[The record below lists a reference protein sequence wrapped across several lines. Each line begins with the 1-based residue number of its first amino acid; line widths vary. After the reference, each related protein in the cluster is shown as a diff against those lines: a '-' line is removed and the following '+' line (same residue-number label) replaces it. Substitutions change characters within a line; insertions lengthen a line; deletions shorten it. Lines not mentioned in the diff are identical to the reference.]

1 MKQTRLLSLV
11 ILLLCFYACGSK
23 PYPRTMQIADTLVYS
38 NPDSACLLLQQLQD
52 SITTEPQKI
61 QMYYQLLNIK
71 AQDKAYITHTSDSLI
86 LEVLHYYKDKKDKTH
101 LPEAYYYAGRV
112 YSDLGDAPQALD
124 YYQKAAELLEGS
136 TDYRLLKVIYSQMGE
151 LFLFQDVY
159 EEAMKA
165 YKKSYQ
171 YQACIN
177 DKRGMIISLCN
188 IGATFTGF
196 GNADSAF
203 YYYQQAYEQ
212 ARKYGKKLL
221 IRRTQFCLISLYT
234 QLKQYDSAIT
244 TLHSLDQSQPYSQVA
259 DYAIAADL
267 YLQIGEKDSATYYYN
282 KLLEF
287 DDIYAQQAAH
297 FGLAEIAQKEF
308 NCQSVME
315 HISYYNEYTDSIK
328 KITNSGT
335 IQQMQSLY
343 NYQLREKKN
352 IQLERKNAQQ
362 KFWLTIILWVL
373 SISIFLFFI
382 YFYSNKHKKLQL
394 QNSLK
399 EVKRQKEE
407 LHQRSTLFIE
417 ENKRKIEELEIA
429 IQENTK
435 NKNKMQALLQ
445 NQKEQILQKE
455 KLCEKNAQ
463 LIEENTIKITELE
476 QRIQTNNA
484 SYDSMQRL
492 LKAQK
497 EQILR
502 MNCKIEADQE
512 EQALAEIAFHQSDI
526 YNKFRDAAN
535 GNKTIEA
542 KDWEILRIKTDRCY
556 KDFTAR
562 LQAIYPVT
570 DIEMKICL
578 LLKIKISVT
587 GISLLTGRSK
597 SAIVSARKKLYEK
610 THGETGKPEQWDAF
624 ILSL

>member
-1 MKQTRLLSLV
+1 MKQITLLAL
-11 ILLLCFYACGSK
+11 LLLCLYACNNK
-23 PYPRTMQIADTLVYS
+23 PHPHAMQVADTLVYS
-38 NPDSACLLLQQLQD
+38 NPDSACLLLEQLRD
-52 SITTEPQKI
+52 SINAEPQATQI
-61 QMYYQLLNIK
+61 YYQLLNIK
-71 AQDKAYITHTSDSLI
+71 ARDKAYIAHTSDSLI
-86 LEVLHYYKDKKDKTH
+86 LEVLHYYEDKKEKML

-112 YSDLGDAPQALD
+112 YADLGDAPQALD
-124 YYQKAAELLEGS
+124 YYQKAADLLEGS
-136 TDYRLLKVIYSQMGE
+136 TDYRLQKVIYNQMGK

-177 DKRGMIISLCN
+177 DNRGMIISLCN
-188 IGATFTGF
+188 IGGTFTGF
-196 GNADSAF
+196 GNADSAL

-212 ARKYGKKLL
+212 AKKFGKKQL
-221 IRRTQFCLISLYT
+221 IKRTQFCLISLYT
-234 QLKQYDSAIT
+234 QLKQYDLAIAI
-244 TLHSLDQSQPYSQVA
+244 LHSLDQSQPYSQIA
-259 DYAIAADL
+259 DYAIAANL
-267 YLQIGEKDSATYYYN
+267 YLQIGEKNFATYYYK
-282 KLLEF
+282 KLSEF

-315 HISYYNEYTDSIK
+315 HISYYNELTDSIK
-328 KITNSGT
+328 KVTNSKM
-335 IQQMQSLY
+335 ISQMQSLY

-352 IQLERKNAQQ
+352 NLLERKNAQQ
-362 KFWLTIILWVL
+362 KIWITIILWVL

-382 YFYSNKHKKLQL
+382 YYYSNKHKKFQL

-399 EVKRQKEE
+399 ELKRQKEE
-407 LHQRSTLFIE
+407 LHRKSAQFIE
-417 ENKRKIEELEIA
+417 ENKKKIEGLEIA
-429 IQENTK
+429 MQENAE
-435 NKNKMQALLQ
+435 NKNKMQVLLQ
-445 NQKEQILQKE
+445 NQREQILQKE
-455 KLCEKNAQ
+455 KLCEKNAL

-476 QRIQTNNA
+476 QRIQANNE
-484 SYDSMQRL
+484 SYDNMQRL

-497 EQILR
+497 EQILH

-526 YNKFRDAAN
+526 YNKFRDAVN
-535 GNKTIEA
+535 GNKTVET
-542 KDWEILRIKTDRCY
+542 KDWEILRIKIDRCY

-610 THGETGKPEQWDAF
+610 THGETGKPEQWDTF

>member
-52 SITTEPQKI
+52 SITTEPQNI
-61 QMYYQLLNIK
+61 QMYYQLLSIK

-124 YYQKAAELLEGS
+124 YYQKAADLLEGS

-171 YQACIN
+171 YQVCIN

-196 GNADSAF
+196 GNADSALH
-203 YYYQQAYEQ
+203 YYRTAYKQADEI
-212 ARKYGKKLL
+212 RDKK
-221 IRRTQFCLISLYT
+221 IMDKVQISLADIYA
-234 QLKQYDSAIT
+234 QLKQYKSAMT
-244 TLHSLDQSQPYSQVA
+244 SLQSLDSPKPTQ
-259 DYAIAADL
+259 L
-267 YLQIGEKDSATYYYN
+267 IGRYTTITDIYYGMEKFDSATYYYKN
-282 KLLEF
+282 ILQGN
-287 DDIYAQQAAH
+287 DIYAQQIAH
-297 FGLAEIAQKEF
+297 WRLAVIAQKKSD
-308 NCQSVME
+308 CQSSLE
-315 HISYYNEYTDSIK
+315 HIYQYNILTDSIK
-328 KITNSGT
+328 NLTDSET
-335 IQQMQSLY
+335 IRQMQSLY

-352 IQLERKNAQQ
+352 SQLKAKNAQQ
-362 KFWLTIILWVL
+362 KFWITITLLVL
-373 SISIFLFFI
+373 SILLSLFLI
-382 YFYSNKHKKLQL
+382 YFYSNKHKRLQL

-399 EVKRQKEE
+399 EMKRQKEE
-407 LHQRSTLFIE
+407 QYQKSNQFIE
-417 ENKRKIEELEIA
+417 ENKQKIKELEIA
-429 IQENTK
+429 IHKSDENRD
-435 NKNKMQALLQ
+435 NMQKLL
-445 NQKEQILQKE
+445 L
-455 KLCEKNAQ
+455 
-463 LIEENTIKITELE
+463 
-476 QRIQTNNA
+476 
-484 SYDSMQRL
+484 
-492 LKAQK
+492 AQK

-535 GNKTIEA
+535 GSCKLNA
-542 KDWEILRIKTDRCY
+542 KDWEILRIKIDRCY
-556 KDFTAR
+556 KDFTTR
-562 LQAIYPVT
+562 LRAIYPVS

-578 LLKIKISVT
+578 LLKIKINVT

-597 SAIVSARKKLYEK
+597 SAIVSARKKLFEK
-610 THGETGKPEQWDAF
+610 THGEIGKPEQWDTF

>member
-11 ILLLCFYACGSK
+11 ILLLYFYACGSK
-23 PYPRTMQIADTLVYS
+23 PYPHTMQIADTLVYS

-52 SITTEPQKI
+52 SITTEPQNI

-124 YYQKAAELLEGS
+124 YYQKAADLLEGS

-171 YQACIN
+171 YQVCTN
-177 DKRGMIISLCN
+177 DNRGMIINLCD
-188 IGATFTGF
+188 IGTTFTGF
-196 GNADSAF
+196 GNADSAL
-203 YYYQQAYEQ
+203 YYYQIAYKQADKI
-212 ARKYGKKLL
+212 RDKKLMDKA
-221 IRRTQFCLISLYT
+221 QSSLADIYI
-234 QLKQYDSAIT
+234 QLKQYDSAMAS
-244 TLHSLDQSQPYSQVA
+244 LQSLDSPKPTQLIGRYATIA
-259 DYAIAADL
+259 DIYYGTGKL
-267 YLQIGEKDSATYYYN
+267 DSATYYYKSILQSN
-282 KLLEF
+282 
-287 DDIYAQQAAH
+287 DIYAQQIAH
-297 FGLAEIAQKEF
+297 WRLAEIAQMKAD
-308 NCQSVME
+308 CQSSLE
-315 HISYYNEYTDSIK
+315 HIYQYNILTDSIK
-328 KITNSGT
+328 KITNSET
-335 IQQMQSLY
+335 IRQMQSLY

-362 KFWLTIILWVL
+362 KFWITIILWVL

-407 LHQRSTLFIE
+407 LHQKSTLFIE

-429 IQENTK
+429 IQENAE

-476 QRIQTNNA
+476 QRIQANNA

-587 GISLLTGRSK
+587 VISLLTGRSK